1 MAPVEET
8 APPPLVPPPG
18 RSVDEEEEEE
28 APEFVEKVINADA
41 LLGGVD
47 SKMTPALSLLPSLTS
62 GDRRPCL
69 TP

>member
-1 MAPVEET
+1 MAPVEVT
-8 APPPLVPPPG
+8 PPPW
-18 RSVDEEEEEE
+18 RSADDDDDEE
-28 APEFVEKVINADA
+28 APEFEEKVINADA
-41 LLGGVD
+41 LLDGVD